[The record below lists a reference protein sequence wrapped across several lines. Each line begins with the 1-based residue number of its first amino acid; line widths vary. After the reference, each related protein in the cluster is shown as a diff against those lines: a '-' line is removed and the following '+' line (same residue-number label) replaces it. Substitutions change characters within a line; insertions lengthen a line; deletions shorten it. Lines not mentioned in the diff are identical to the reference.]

1 MNVHEVPLK
10 ARSLNGSCRGG
21 GKGFIRE
28 KLARF
33 KASVLSRSG
42 MREIHNLD
50 KRMTRKSSR
59 DLSCYAFRKSTAHTH
74 GSTNFSLKLKMS
86 VFRDGR
92 YTMEERISNKSRPKR
107 VFVVVDEYVSRT
119 YHLIRRSNL
128 TQEQPSVNMCRYSL
142 PREIKSR
149 WPRWKRLHH
158 NFVEKYTAKSII
170 RHSIACGARF
180 TWNIKVRFRIA
191 SSQVSLINDER
202 KRKCRWCL

>member
-59 DLSCYAFRKSTAHTH
+59 DLSCCALGKNTAHTH
-74 GSTNFSLKLKMS
+74 RTTNFSLKLKMS

-92 YTMEERISNKSRPKR
+92 YGVEERISKKSRPKR
-107 VFVVVDEYVSRT
+107 VFVVADEYVNRT
-119 YHLIRRSNL
+119 YHLVRRSNL
-128 TQEQPSVNMCRYSL
+128 TQAQPSVNMCCYSL
-142 PREIKSR
+142 PREIKS
-149 WPRWKRLHH
+149 
-158 NFVEKYTAKSII
+158 
-170 RHSIACGARF
+170 C
-180 TWNIKVRFRIA
+180 
-191 SSQVSLINDER
+191 
-202 KRKCRWCL
+202 